1 MTMCRVRRPVVAFVL
16 AIDGASFAAAANEI
30 FKTKKKGN
38 KLMDW
43 MTG

>member
-30 FKTKKKGN
+30 FKTKKKAIN
-38 KLMDW
+38 
-43 MTG
+43 